1 MKRVMLVAGEAS
13 GDLHAAKLAAGVLAK
28 RSDIK
33 FFGIGGTEMRKAGV
47 DVLIDSAELAVVGL
61 FEVLAHRKVIF
72 GALNK
77 MRELLRSEPPDL
89 LILTDYPDFNLRLAQ
104 TAKQLGI
111 KVLYYISPQVWA
123 WRESRVKTI
132 RERVDMM
139 AVVFP
144 FEEEFY
150 QKYQVPVRYVGHP
163 LSEEVSASAGRD
175 TLLQE
180 FGLDPTSKTVG
191 LFPGSR
197 QSEIRRLLPIILE
210 AATQLKQRNP
220 ELQFL
225 LPIASTLSA
234 EDIKTYLVNYQE
246 LAITMVSERS
256 YDVMEACDA
265 IITVS
270 GTVTLEIALLG
281 KPMVIIN
288 RLAWLSYHIVKRMF
302 KLDYIGLCNIVAN
315 ERLVPELIQQD
326 AQPGKIVTEIEK
338 MLYDEQ
344 YRKSICEKLS
354 RVQSILAQPP
364 QEGDIVDL
372 TLEMLEEINTAQADK
387 ST

>member
-1 MKRVMLVAGEAS
+1 MKRVMLIAGEAS
-13 GDLHAAKLAAGVLAK
+13 GDLHAAKLAAGVLA
-28 RSDIK
+28 RRPDVE
-33 FFGIGGTEMRKAGV
+33 FFGIGGNEMRKAGV
-47 DVLIDSAELAVVGL
+47 NVLIDSADLAVVGL

-72 GALNK
+72 GALNQ
-77 MRELLRSEPPDL
+77 MRDLLRTEPPDL

-111 KVLYYISPQVWA
+111 RVLYYISPQVWA
-123 WRESRVKTI
+123 WREGRVKTI

-144 FEEEFY
+144 FEEKFY
-150 QKYQVPVRYVGHP
+150 QKHQVPVRYVGHP
-163 LSEEVSASAGRD
+163 LNEEVSASAERD

-180 FGLDPTSKTVG
+180 FGLDPAQKSVG

-210 AATQLKQRNP
+210 AAATLKQKHP

-225 LPIASTLSA
+225 LPIASTLSV
-234 EDIKTYLVNYQE
+234 ENIQPYLVDYQQ
-246 LAITMVSERS
+246 LDITMISDRS

-265 IITVS
+265 IVTVS
-270 GTVTLEIALLG
+270 GTVTLQIALLG

-288 RLAWLSYHIVKRMF
+288 KLAWLSYYIVKSMF

-315 ERLVPELIQQD
+315 ERLVPELIQRD
-326 AQPGKIVTEIEK
+326 ARPDNIVSELEAMLFDEDYRNSIGK
-338 MLYDEQ
+338 
-344 YRKSICEKLS
+344 RLS
-354 RVQSILAQPP
+354 KVKTILAQPP
-364 QEGDIVDL
+364 RQGDIVDL
-372 TLEMLEEINTAQADK
+372 ALEMLKETPGSETGET
-387 ST
+387 S

>member
-28 RSDIK
+28 RSDVQ
-33 FFGIGGTEMRKAGV
+33 FFGIGGNEMRKAGV
-47 DVLIDSAELAVVGL
+47 DVLIDSADLAVVGL

-72 GALNK
+72 GALNR
-77 MRELLRSEPPDL
+77 MRELLRTEPPDL
-89 LILTDYPDFNLRLAQ
+89 LVLTDYPDFNLRLAQ
-104 TAKQLGI
+104 TAKQQGI

-123 WRESRVKTI
+123 WREGRVKKI

-150 QKYQVPVRYVGHP
+150 HRHQVPVRYVGHP
-163 LSEEVSASAGRD
+163 LNEEVVASADRD

-180 FGLDPTSKTVG
+180 FGLDSMSKTVG

-197 QSEIRRLLPIILE
+197 QSEIRRLLPIILQ
-210 AATQLKQRNP
+210 AAEQLKQRHP
-220 ELQFL
+220 QLQFI
-225 LPIASTLSA
+225 LPIASTLTA
-234 EDIKTYLVNYQE
+234 DEIEPYLVDYQQ
-246 LAITMVSERS
+246 LAIRLIADRS

-265 IITVS
+265 IVTVS

-288 RLAWLSYHIVKRMF
+288 KLAWLSYHIVKRLF

-315 ERLVPELIQQD
+315 DRLVPELIQHD
-326 AQPGKIVTEIEK
+326 AQAGKIVSEIEK
-338 MLYDEQ
+338 MLYDER
-344 YRKSICEKLS
+344 YRSTICEKLS
-354 RVQSILAQPP
+354 RIKSILAQPP
-364 QEGDIVDL
+364 QQGDIIDL
-372 TLEMLEEINTAQADK
+372 TLEMLAEDK
-387 ST
+387 AELPGNNN